1 MCYIWAT
8 CVKQATIRNSLTS
21 QGDVSRRK
29 VPTAEGLQLVVLIR
43 RLLDAVLHFVSVER
57 DSYYT
62 SATHSC
68 GHLRGFED
76 AAEVR

>member
-21 QGDVSRRK
+21 HGDESRRK
-29 VPTAEGLQLVVLIR
+29 LPTAEELQLVVLIR
-43 RLLDAVLHFVSVER
+43 RLLDAVLRFQS
-57 DSYYT
+57 
-62 SATHSC
+62 SATHTIRAR
-68 GHLRGFED
+68 LIVAVTLEVVED